1 MYIFKKQIVGS
12 NLFAKTN
19 LWFTIGFILTAAL
32 TFSEVAR
39 GRQYNFMIFSD
50 ATRDFWNGI
59 IPYGAAWAEEKGHD
73 VFLYGPLFNI
83 LFSPFA
89 YLPSWLAPFV
99 WNLMNFTL
107 YFISIF
113 TLPDKYTKETKCK
126 IFLYTLPILATT
138 LLSFQY
144 NVSVAYF
151 FLFSFSLLERGK
163 YLPAI
168 LIILLSGFTKIYG
181 VFQLGMLLFYPKVWK
196 NFGCVALIA
205 ALYVFIPLIK
215 IPVMELSG
223 YYEHWFNGLAHQK
236 TLRVFHTFFY
246 LKPFFSQPPAWTTI
260 AQIFAIV
267 LLAFLVLVN
276 RSKYKD
282 FAFRVQAL
290 GILMGW
296 VILFGTSSEYHTY
309 VIALLGYMLWYYSRQ
324 PSRIDKIL
332 YYSNLIV
339 LGLMPIDLFCPG
351 VVWRFFFLT
360 TTLNIWIFTITW
372 FRMVWITFCS
382 SFVFAT
388 LLPYLRPSK
397 R

>member
-126 IFLYTLPILATT
+126 IFLYTLPILAT
-138 LLSFQY
+138 LL
-144 NVSVAYF
+144 
-151 FLFSFSLLERGK
+151 
-163 YLPAI
+163 
-168 LIILLSGFTKIYG
+168 
-181 VFQLGMLLFYPKVWK
+181 
-196 NFGCVALIA
+196 
-205 ALYVFIPLIK
+205 
-215 IPVMELSG
+215 
-223 YYEHWFNGLAHQK
+223 
-236 TLRVFHTFFY
+236 LR
-246 LKPFFSQPPAWTTI
+246 
-260 AQIFAIV
+260 
-267 LLAFLVLVN
+267 
-276 RSKYKD
+276 
-282 FAFRVQAL
+282 
-290 GILMGW
+290 
-296 VILFGTSSEYHTY
+296 
-309 VIALLGYMLWYYSRQ
+309 
-324 PSRIDKIL
+324 
-332 YYSNLIV
+332 
-339 LGLMPIDLFCPG
+339 
-351 VVWRFFFLT
+351 
-360 TTLNIWIFTITW
+360 
-372 FRMVWITFCS
+372 
-382 SFVFAT
+382 
-388 LLPYLRPSK
+388 
-397 R
+397 